1 MAQYKLS
8 YSVAL
13 PGVKNDRVEKIA
25 NTEIELA
32 AHILDMERDVGAIC
46 HGVEIEQGDFTD
58 DLRSNNKL
66 ALKQIKRWT
75 EVLEN
80 AIHIN

>member
-8 YSVAL
+8 YYVAL
-13 PGVKNDRVEKIA
+13 TGHNDKIEKIA

-58 DLRSNNKL
+58 SLRSNNKL
-66 ALKQIKRWT
+66 ALQQIQRWSKI
-75 EVLEN
+75 LEK